1 MSEMMHP
8 AFWLAALQIMGI
20 NILLSGDNAVVIA
33 LAVRALPPKE
43 RFWGMVLGAGCAA
56 VLLILFTGVVA
67 TLMQLPYLKLAGGL
81 ALFWVAIKLVSPQP
95 HDAEDT
101 PEAVED
107 LWRAVRVV
115 VVANIVM
122 SLDNVI
128 AVAAAAKGN
137 YFLLGLGLAVS
148 IPVVIAGSA
157 LFLAIIERFPIVVW
171 GGGAL
176 LGWIAGGLLPEDPI
190 IAEHFSEATADT
202 LEIVCGIAGA
212 IIVVLVG
219 LYLVKSRRMRKE
231 PAEAATPVR
240 DNEMNR
246 AVRSVGSAVR
256 IGATACPHD
265 CPSTCALEVE
275 LLDERTI
282 GRIHGAK
289 DNDYTAGVICAKVAR
304 YAEREHHARRLL
316 HPLRRTG
323 AKGSG
328 QYERISWD
336 DALDLVAEK
345 FLQTEQR
352 YGAESVW
359 PYYYAGTMGLVMR
372 DGINRLRHVKKYSGF
387 HSTICVNPAYAGF
400 AAGVGR
406 IAGVDP
412 REMAKSD

>member
-1 MSEMMHP
+1 MGALASEMMHP
-8 AFWLAALQIMGI
+8 AFWLAAVQIMGI

-43 RFWGMVLGAGCAA
+43 RFWGMVLGAGAAA
-56 VLLILFTGVVA
+56 VLLILFTGIVA

-137 YFLLGLGLAVS
+137 YVLLGLGLAVS

-190 IAEHFSEATADT
+190 VAEHFSESTAEM
-202 LEIVCGIAGA
+202 LEVVCGIAGA
-212 IIVVLVG
+212 IFVVLVG
-219 LYLVKSRRMRKE
+219 LYLVRSRRLRE
-231 PAEAATPVR
+231 EAA
-240 DNEMNR
+240 
-246 AVRSVGSAVR
+246 
-256 IGATACPHD
+256 
-265 CPSTCALEVE
+265 
-275 LLDERTI
+275 
-282 GRIHGAK
+282 
-289 DNDYTAGVICAKVAR
+289 
-304 YAEREHHARRLL
+304 
-316 HPLRRTG
+316 
-323 AKGSG
+323 
-328 QYERISWD
+328 
-336 DALDLVAEK
+336 
-345 FLQTEQR
+345 
-352 YGAESVW
+352 
-359 PYYYAGTMGLVMR
+359 
-372 DGINRLRHVKKYSGF
+372 
-387 HSTICVNPAYAGF
+387 
-400 AAGVGR
+400 
-406 IAGVDP
+406 
-412 REMAKSD
+412 